1 MQNLGALSPPPPSY
15 APPMMFTVQP
25 RPAWLA
31 LPGPRLPEALRS
43 GPSHARIGRG
53 GRLLIDRV
61 HPVTYEPLNGS
72 VHLENGVSCLDPSLH
87 LFFGKLRTQAGACLK
102 S

>member
-15 APPMMFTVQP
+15 APPMMYTVQP

-31 LPGPRLPEALRS
+31 LPGSGLPEALRS
-43 GPSHARIGRG
+43 GSSHARIGRG

-72 VHLENGVSCLDPSLH
+72 VHLETGVSCSALSLQYS
-87 LFFGKLRTQAGACLK
+87 LARYWT
-102 S
+102 

>member
-1 MQNLGALSPPPPSY
+1 MQNLGALSPPPPLY
-15 APPMMFTVQP
+15 AEPMMFAVQP

-31 LPGPRLPEALRS
+31 LPSSGLPEALRS

-72 VHLENGVSCLDPSLH
+72 VHVENGVSCFALSLPF
-87 LFFGKLRTQAGACLK
+87 LLAKCWT
-102 S
+102 

>member
-15 APPMMFTVQP
+15 AQPMMFTVQP

-31 LPGPRLPEALRS
+31 LPGSKLPEALRS
-43 GPSHARIGRG
+43 GPSHGRIGRG

-61 HPVTYEPLNGS
+61 HPVTCEPLNGS
-72 VHLENGVSCLDPSLH
+72 VHLENGVSCFALSLH
-87 LFFGKLRTQAGACLK
+87 FPLQDAGHKQAH
-102 S
+102 